1 MAPIVA
7 AYVRP
12 VAHLLL
18 TLGSLAGAV
27 APVAAQ
33 PGGVGA
39 TLASER
45 MMPKFRDGAMTVNPV
60 SLTTGGTVDVE
71 IVVDVTGSVAH
82 ARVAASSDSSGALDR
97 ACLAALTAARFSP
110 VTDAAGR
117 PQASLSLA
125 RFTFSAPAAN
135 DRPGTVSVALAPLPP
150 VPPPTLE
157 ENQLAGVADAKQVR
171 YSSPR
176 PLRRIN
182 PRYTED
188 AMRAKIQ
195 GLVTMELIVLA
206 DGTVGAARVTKPL
219 HEGLDR
225 EALVAARYWY
235 FDPAR
240 VDGRAVAT
248 KAVLQLE
255 FNLR

>member
-1 MAPIVA
+1 MAPIMA
-7 AYVRP
+7 ARFRP

-18 TLGSLAGAV
+18 ALGSIAWAV

-33 PGGVGA
+33 SGGVGA

-45 MMPKFRDGAMTVNPV
+45 NMPKFRDGTMTVNPA
-60 SLTTGGTVDVE
+60 SLTAGGTVDVE

-97 ACLAALTAARFSP
+97 ACLAALTATRFSP

-117 PQASLSLA
+117 PQATLSLA
-125 RFTFSAPAAN
+125 KFTFIAPATN
-135 DRPGTVSVALAPLPP
+135 GRSGTLSVALAPLPQ

-157 ENQLAGVADAKQVR
+157 ESQLAGVADAKQVR
-171 YSSPR
+171 VSSPR

-182 PRYTED
+182 PRYTPD
-188 AMRAKIQ
+188 AMRAKVQ

-219 HEGLDR
+219 HESLDR

-240 VDGRAVAT
+240 VDGRVVST
-248 KAVLQLE
+248 KALLQLE

>member
-1 MAPIVA
+1 MAPIMA
-7 AYVRP
+7 EYFRP

-18 TLGSLAGAV
+18 TLGPIVGTV
-27 APVAAQ
+27 VPVAAQ
-33 PGGVGA
+33 SRGVGA

-45 MMPKFRDGAMTVNPV
+45 MMPKFRDGTMTVNPAL
-60 SLTTGGTVDVE
+60 LTAGGAVDVE
-71 IVVDVTGSVAH
+71 IVVDVTGAVAH
-82 ARVAASSDSSGALDR
+82 ARVATSSDSSGALDR

-125 RFTFSAPAAN
+125 KFTFTAPAAN
-135 DRPGTVSVALAPLPP
+135 DRPGTVSVALAAVPQ

-157 ENQLAGVADAKQVR
+157 DSQLAGVADAKQVR

-188 AMRAKIQ
+188 AMRAKVQ
-195 GLVTMELIVLA
+195 GMVTMELIVLA

-219 HEGLDR
+219 HDSLDR

-235 FDPAR
+235 FEPAR
-240 VDGRAVAT
+240 IDGRVVST